1 MTEHDVKSGSS
12 ELHKPERGIS
22 AKNQILLI
30 ALGFFVFNLVL
41 IAIWA
46 WVLFGR

>member
-1 MTEHDVKSGSS
+1 MTDQSPGEGMRTTDRPVH
-12 ELHKPERGIS
+12 RIS
-22 AKNQILLI
+22 PKNQILLI

-41 IAIWA
+41 IAIGA

>member
-1 MTEHDVKSGSS
+1 MTDRLPDDRMQTKNRPVH
-12 ELHKPERGIS
+12 RIS
-22 AKNQILLI
+22 PKNQILLI

>member
-1 MTEHDVKSGSS
+1 MTDQSPDDRMPRKDGPAH
-12 ELHKPERGIS
+12 RIS
-22 AKNQILLI
+22 PKNQILLI
-30 ALGFFVFNLVL
+30 ALGFLLFNLLL

>member
-1 MTEHDVKSGSS
+1 MTDQSPDDRMRTKDGPAH
-12 ELHKPERGIS
+12 RIS
-22 AKNQILLI
+22 PKNQILLI

>member
-1 MTEHDVKSGSS
+1 MTDHEVKSSSS
-12 ELHKPERGIS
+12 EARKPERGIS

-46 WVLFGR
+46 WALFGR

>member
-1 MTEHDVKSGSS
+1 MTEPEVNTGPS
-12 ELHKPERGIS
+12 ELRKPDRGIS

-46 WVLFGR
+46 WALFGR

>member
-1 MTEHDVKSGSS
+1 MTDHSPDNEMRS
-12 ELHKPERGIS
+12 EDRPAHRIS
-22 AKNQILLI
+22 PKNQILLI

-46 WVLFGR
+46 WILFGR